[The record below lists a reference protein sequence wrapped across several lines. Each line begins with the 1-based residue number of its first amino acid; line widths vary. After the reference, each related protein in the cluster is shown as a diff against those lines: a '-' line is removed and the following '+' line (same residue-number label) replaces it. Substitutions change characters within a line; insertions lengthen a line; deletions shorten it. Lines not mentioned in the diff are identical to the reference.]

1 MKKKKIIK
9 PKKRNKKVKAEVGIK
24 APPSHTHTGTDQKPQ
39 PSPYVPKDITQKCSN
54 CGLEEKGGGFQTY
67 LMKFL
72 ICGHVICPRCEN
84 PDVKCIVCQ
93 RNQPVRVKEKQK
105 PIVQPLLPGI
115 MHK

>member
-9 PKKRNKKVKAEVGIK
+9 PKKRNKKVKAVRRQDRAIARPKVQHSQE
-24 APPSHTHTGTDQKPQ
+24 PPP
-39 PSPYVPKDITQKCSN
+39 PYVPKDITQKCSN

-84 PDVKCIVCQ
+84 PDVKCVVCQ
-93 RNQPVRVKEKQK
+93 RNQPVRVKEEPK
-105 PIVQPLLPGI
+105 PITQPLLPGI